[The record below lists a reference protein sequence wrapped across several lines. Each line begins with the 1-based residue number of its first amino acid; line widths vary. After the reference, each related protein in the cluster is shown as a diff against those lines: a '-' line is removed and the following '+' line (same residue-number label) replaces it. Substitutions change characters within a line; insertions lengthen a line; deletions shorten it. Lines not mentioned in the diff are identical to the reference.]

1 MKELFI
7 IVIVE
12 ESPSSMSWDPETC
25 AQLTS
30 VFNLIFLTYKMI
42 PGLYIM

>member
-12 ESPSSMSWDPETC
+12 ESLSSVSWDPETC
-25 AQLTS
+25 AQLTTI
-30 VFNLIFLTYKMI
+30 FNLIFLMYKI
-42 PGLYIM
+42 